1 MWFSKK
7 KMFALTLI
15 CTALLLSACGSSPKK
30 IKVLIL
36 PKFEIGEM
44 TGDMPGEAQL
54 YYEEYLNGAEEYE
67 IEGGHENNK
76 LYVKDDI
83 AMLITGES
91 KVNSALSLDAALRD
105 ERFDYSDA
113 YIISTG
119 CAGSGTET
127 TVMGDVFIIT
137 ATVDYDLGHQADI
150 RDMQWDARSSTISDE
165 SQEKLDGTSE
175 EERADGA
182 VGETQNEMI
191 SGTAGQDRDDTT
203 SEHPEI
209 EGSTSERP
217 EVETTWFHDETWDDV
232 SYKILN
238 QELTEKAFSLVK
250 DTKLETTENTRK
262 YMAKGF
268 QNADWATR
276 DPMVQKGTAATSD
289 NYWKGAYDE
298 ANARLVAETYN
309 CPDPYAVTEM
319 EDNALAVALDH
330 MGMLD
335 RFLIIRCSVDMDVF
349 MNGSTPESLWG
360 GQVVE
365 DLSEEESAD
374 IFETAMHNNFKVG
387 SQVIDAILEG
397 KLS

>member
-7 KMFALTLI
+7 KMFALTLV

-67 IEGGHENNK
+67 IEGGHKDNK
-76 LYVKDDI
+76 LYVKGDI

-127 TVMGDVFIIT
+127 TVMGDVFVIT

-150 RDMQWDARSSTISDE
+150 RDMQGYERSSAVSDE
-165 SQEKLDGTSE
+165 NREEAKKSE
-175 EERADGA
+175 
-182 VGETQNEMI
+182 VQ
-191 SGTAGQDRDDTT
+191 
-203 SEHPEI
+203 
-209 EGSTSERP
+209 
-217 EVETTWFHDETWDDV
+217 TTWFHDETWDDV

-238 QELTEKAFSLVK
+238 QELTEKVFSLVK

-268 QNADWATR
+268 QNADWAAR

-349 MNGSTPESLWG
+349 MNGSTPETLWG
-360 GQVVE
+360 GQE
-365 DLSEEESAD
+365 AENLAEEESAD

>member
-15 CTALLLSACGSSPKK
+15 CTSLLLSACGSSPKK

-67 IEGGHENNK
+67 IEGGHKDNK

-150 RDMQWDARSSTISDE
+150 RDMQWDAISSTISDE
-165 SQEKLDGTSE
+165 SQEKLDGTYE

-203 SEHPEI
+203 SE
-209 EGSTSERP
+209 RP
-217 EVETTWFHDETWDDV
+217 EVQTTWFHDETWDDV

-268 QNADWATR
+268 QNADWAIR
-276 DPMVQKGTAATSD
+276 DPMVQKGTAVTSD

-349 MNGSTPESLWG
+349 MNGSTPETLWG
-360 GQVVE
+360 GQE
-365 DLSEEESAD
+365 AENLAEEESAD

>member
-1 MWFSKK
+1 MWFSKQ
-7 KMFALTLI
+7 KMFVLTLI
-15 CTALLLSACGSSPKK
+15 CASFLLTACGSSPKK

-67 IEGGHENNK
+67 IEGGHKDNK

-113 YIISTG
+113 FIISTG

-127 TVMGDVFIIT
+127 TVMGDVFVIT

-150 RDMQWDARSSTISDE
+150 RDIHRDE
-165 SQEKLDGTSE
+165 
-175 EERADGA
+175 
-182 VGETQNEMI
+182 
-191 SGTAGQDRDDTT
+191 RDSAKDT
-203 SEHPEI
+203 
-209 EGSTSERP
+209 

-238 QELTEKAFSLVK
+238 QELTEKVFSLVK

-268 QNADWATR
+268 QNAEWATR

-289 NYWKGAYDE
+289 NYWKGVYDE
-298 ANARLVAETYN
+298 ANVQLVTETYN

-360 GQVVE
+360 GQEVE
-365 DLSEEESAD
+365 DLSEKESAD

>member
-15 CTALLLSACGSSPKK
+15 CTSLLLSACGSSPKK

-67 IEGGHENNK
+67 IEGGHKDNK

-150 RDMQWDARSSTISDE
+150 RDMQSNERSSALSDE
-165 SQEKLDGTSE
+165 NREEESSETSE
-175 EERADGA
+175 EGH
-182 VGETQNEMI
+182 T
-191 SGTAGQDRDDTT
+191 
-203 SEHPEI
+203 
-209 EGSTSERP
+209 EGSPGEKQN
-217 EVETTWFHDETWDDV
+217 ETTWFHDETWDDV

-349 MNGSTPESLWG
+349 MNGSTPETLWG
-360 GQVVE
+360 GQE
-365 DLSEEESAD
+365 AENLAEEESAD

-397 KLS
+397 QLS

>member
-15 CTALLLSACGSSPKK
+15 CTSLLLSACGSSPKK

-67 IEGGHENNK
+67 IEGGHKDNK

-127 TVMGDVFIIT
+127 TVMGDVFVIT

-150 RDMQWDARSSTISDE
+150 RDMQGYERGSAVSDE
-165 SQEKLDGTSE
+165 SRKKSDGTSE
-175 EERADGA
+175 EERADEA
-182 VGETQNEMI
+182 VEETQNEMT
-191 SGTAGQDRDDTT
+191 SGTTDQDSNDSATENYAKN
-203 SEHPEI
+203 SE
-209 EGSTSERP
+209 
-217 EVETTWFHDETWDDV
+217 VQTTWFHDETWDDV

-319 EDNALAVALDH
+319 EDNALAVVLDH

-387 SQVIDAILEG
+387 NQVIDAILEG
-397 KLS
+397 QLS

>member
-15 CTALLLSACGSSPKK
+15 CTSLLLSACGSSPKK

-67 IEGGHENNK
+67 IEGGHKDNK

-127 TVMGDVFIIT
+127 TVMGDVFVIT

-150 RDMQWDARSSTISDE
+150 RDIQGYERSSLAFDE
-165 SQEKLDGTSE
+165 NREEVASE
-175 EERADGA
+175 EGQTEESS
-182 VGETQNEMI
+182 GEKPAEEKNGSRQPPGQMVKTVMIPQLRTLQKTQ
-191 SGTAGQDRDDTT
+191 RCRR
-203 SEHPEI
+203 P
-209 EGSTSERP
+209 GSTM
-217 EVETTWFHDETWDDV
+217 
-232 SYKILN
+232 KI
-238 QELTEKAFSLVK
+238 
-250 DTKLETTENTRK
+250 
-262 YMAKGF
+262 
-268 QNADWATR
+268 
-276 DPMVQKGTAATSD
+276 GTM
-289 NYWKGAYDE
+289 Y
-298 ANARLVAETYN
+298 
-309 CPDPYAVTEM
+309 
-319 EDNALAVALDH
+319 
-330 MGMLD
+330 
-335 RFLIIRCSVDMDVF
+335 LIRY
-349 MNGSTPESLWG
+349 
-360 GQVVE
+360 
-365 DLSEEESAD
+365 
-374 IFETAMHNNFKVG
+374 
-387 SQVIDAILEG
+387 
-397 KLS
+397 

>member
-15 CTALLLSACGSSPKK
+15 CTSLLLSACGSSPKK

-67 IEGGHENNK
+67 IEGGHKDNK

-150 RDMQWDARSSTISDE
+150 RDIQGYERSSLAFDE
-165 SQEKLDGTSE
+165 NREEVASE
-175 EERADGA
+175 EGQTEESS
-182 VGETQNEMI
+182 GEKRIETT
-191 SGTAGQDRDDTT
+191 SGTTGQDSDDSATENSAKN
-203 SEHPEI
+203 SE
-209 EGSTSERP
+209 
-217 EVETTWFHDETWDDV
+217 VQTTWFHDENWDDV

-238 QELTEKAFSLVK
+238 QELTEKVFSLVK

-289 NYWKGAYDE
+289 NYWKGVYDE
-298 ANARLVAETYN
+298 ANVRLVTETYN

-349 MNGSTPESLWG
+349 MNGSTPETLWG
-360 GQVVE
+360 GQE
-365 DLSEEESAD
+365 AENLAEEESAD

>member
-7 KMFALTLI
+7 KMFAITLI
-15 CTALLLSACGSSPKK
+15 CAALLLSACGSSPKK

-67 IEGGHENNK
+67 IEGGHKDNK
-76 LYVKDDI
+76 LYVKGDI

-91 KVNSALSLDAALRD
+91 KVNSALSLYAALSD

-127 TVMGDVFIIT
+127 TVMGDVFVIT

-150 RDMQWDARSSTISDE
+150 RDMQGYERGSAVSDE
-165 SQEKLDGTSE
+165 NREEAKKSE
-175 EERADGA
+175 
-182 VGETQNEMI
+182 VQ
-191 SGTAGQDRDDTT
+191 
-203 SEHPEI
+203 
-209 EGSTSERP
+209 
-217 EVETTWFHDETWDDV
+217 TTWFHDETWDDV

-238 QELTEKAFSLVK
+238 QELTEKVFSLVK

-268 QNADWATR
+268 QNADWAAR

-360 GQVVE
+360 GQE
-365 DLSEEESAD
+365 AENLAEEESAD
-374 IFETAMHNNFKVG
+374 IFETALHNNFKVG

>member
-7 KMFALTLI
+7 KMFAITLI
-15 CTALLLSACGSSPKK
+15 CAALLLSACGSSPKK

-67 IEGGHENNK
+67 IEGGHKDNK
-76 LYVKDDI
+76 LYVKGDI

-91 KVNSALSLDAALRD
+91 KVNSALSLYAALSD

-127 TVMGDVFIIT
+127 TVMGDVFVIT

-150 RDMQWDARSSTISDE
+150 RDMQGYERGSAVSDE
-165 SQEKLDGTSE
+165 NREEAKKSE
-175 EERADGA
+175 
-182 VGETQNEMI
+182 VQ
-191 SGTAGQDRDDTT
+191 
-203 SEHPEI
+203 
-209 EGSTSERP
+209 
-217 EVETTWFHDETWDDV
+217 TTWFHDETWDDV

-238 QELTEKAFSLVK
+238 QELTEKVFSLVK

-289 NYWKGAYDE
+289 NYWKGVYDE
-298 ANARLVAETYN
+298 ANVRLVTETYN

-349 MNGSTPESLWG
+349 MNGSTPETLWG
-360 GQVVE
+360 GQE
-365 DLSEEESAD
+365 AENLAEEESAD

>member
-1 MWFSKK
+1 MWLSKQ
-7 KMFALTLI
+7 KMFVLTLI
-15 CTALLLSACGSSPKK
+15 CASFLLTACGSSPKK

-67 IEGGHENNK
+67 IEGGHKDNK
-76 LYVKDDI
+76 LYVKGDI

-127 TVMGDVFIIT
+127 TVMGDVFVIT

-150 RDMQWDARSSTISDE
+150 RDMQGYERSSAVSDE
-165 SQEKLDGTSE
+165 NRE
-175 EERADGA
+175 E
-182 VGETQNEMI
+182 V
-191 SGTAGQDRDDTT
+191 
-203 SEHPEI
+203 
-209 EGSTSERP
+209 
-217 EVETTWFHDETWDDV
+217 
-232 SYKILN
+232 
-238 QELTEKAFSLVK
+238 
-250 DTKLETTENTRK
+250 ETTENTRT

-268 QNADWATR
+268 QNADWAAR
-276 DPMVQKGTAATSD
+276 DPMVQKGTAVTSD

-298 ANARLVAETYN
+298 ANVRLVTETYN

-349 MNGSTPESLWG
+349 MNGSTPETLWG
-360 GQVVE
+360 GQE
-365 DLSEEESAD
+365 AENLAEEESAD

>member
-1 MWFSKK
+1 MWFSKQ

-127 TVMGDVFIIT
+127 TVMGDVFVIT

-150 RDMQWDARSSTISDE
+150 RDMQGHERSSAVSDE
-165 SQEKLDGTSE
+165 NREEESSETSE
-175 EERADGA
+175 EGQTEESSGKKQ
-182 VGETQNEMI
+182 VETT
-191 SGTAGQDRDDTT
+191 SGTIGQDSDDAAT
-203 SEHPEI
+203 EN
-209 EGSTSERP
+209 STKYTEA
-217 EVETTWFHDETWDDV
+217 ETTWFHDETWDDV

-238 QELTEKAFSLVK
+238 QELTEKVFSLVK

-289 NYWKGAYDE
+289 NYWKGVYDE
-298 ANARLVAETYN
+298 ANVRLVTETYN

-335 RFLIIRCSVDMDVF
+335 RFLIIRCSVDMDIF

-360 GQVVE
+360 GQEVE
-365 DLSEEESAD
+365 NLAEEESAD

-397 KLS
+397 EIS

>member
-1 MWFSKK
+1 M
-7 KMFALTLI
+7 
-15 CTALLLSACGSSPKK
+15 
-30 IKVLIL
+30 
-36 PKFEIGEM
+36 
-44 TGDMPGEAQL
+44 
-54 YYEEYLNGAEEYE
+54 
-67 IEGGHENNK
+67 
-76 LYVKDDI
+76 
-83 AMLITGES
+83 
-91 KVNSALSLDAALRD
+91 
-105 ERFDYSDA
+105 
-113 YIISTG
+113 
-119 CAGSGTET
+119 
-127 TVMGDVFIIT
+127 
-137 ATVDYDLGHQADI
+137 
-150 RDMQWDARSSTISDE
+150 
-165 SQEKLDGTSE
+165 
-175 EERADGA
+175 
-182 VGETQNEMI
+182 
-191 SGTAGQDRDDTT
+191 
-203 SEHPEI
+203 
-209 EGSTSERP
+209 
-217 EVETTWFHDETWDDV
+217 

-268 QNADWATR
+268 QNADWAAR

-298 ANARLVAETYN
+298 ANVRLVAETYN

-360 GQVVE
+360 GQE
-365 DLSEEESAD
+365 AENLAEEESAD